1 MDVEE
6 IKALEEEHVI
16 GHYAWVIVSQSGEK
30 VYKPAGQRDPVVPL
44 EKLQERGTIQGFDRH
59 YKEILG
65 I

>member
-16 GHYAWVIVSQSGEK
+16 GHYAWVIVSQSGET

-44 EKLQERGTIQGFDRH
+44 ENLKERGTIQGCDRH